1 MGFYVQI
8 LAVALS
14 NVMAYVAQERK
25 VPRPK
30 ALSSGAP
37 DSPDKPQPETI
48 LELIFKAM
56 LTLHGSIC

>member
-8 LAVALS
+8 LAIVLT
-14 NVMAYVAQERK
+14 NVMAYVGQERK

-30 ALSSGAP
+30 PSTSISL

-56 LTLHGSIC
+56 IALHSSIC